1 MIFSE
6 GIKIS
11 TRNGDFYFLMFVN
24 IDETFQ
30 LMEQLTNFAI
40 KKYFKNFLANST
52 N

>member
-40 KKYFKNFLANST
+40 KKYKEMKI
-52 N
+52 